1 MGCNSGGGDSL
12 FRRADG
18 CLQRGGYSGEEG
30 GKTEEI
36 KPGLICCGCGC
47 SNSFRGQGLAVA
59 SEFHEKVQQHLTNLG
74 KV

>member
-18 CLQRGGYSGEEG
+18 CLQRGGYSGKEG

-36 KPGLICCGCGC
+36 KPGMVICCGCGC
-47 SNSFRGQGLAVA
+47 SVKGV
-59 SEFHEKVQQHLTNLG
+59 
-74 KV
+74 